1 MGGTPVDRRDPE
13 RNVVVEAW
21 PGRRWTPTL
30 RLSDRTDTHADATR
44 LGDTTHVLLYGSS
57 PELVSLEY
65 VAATGSYQPWSARP
79 AATSIA
85 LPNSETATIEVDSAG
100 RMWLASEDGSVLYV
114 RYADAP
120 YSSFSTPITLDSNI
134 NDDDIGLVTRL
145 TGGRIGVL
153 WSNQNTRRF
162 GFKVHVDGTAPS
174 TWSADESPAS
184 QSANDAVGEGMA
196 DDHLNVALASDGT
209 LYAAVKTGW
218 DTAGYAKIALLIRR
232 PNGAW
237 DPLYYVD
244 DAGTRPVVLL
254 NEQDATLR
262 LIYTSIEGFNDIV
275 MKVTSTARISFGPRE
290 TVMSG
295 GLNNVTRAKANN
307 PNESVVLA
315 SSASMTA
322 GLRLVLQ
329 PVVNQ
334 APVFS
339 TDFTN
344 RTDAEGAVISLD
356 ANATD
361 PDGNP
366 LTYSATNLPSGI
378 TINASSGVI
387 SGTLSA
393 TSSGIYNVVITVSD
407 GGADRHR
414 PLHLDGDRAE
424 HRDHVCGRHF
434 RADLDQHLGQCPD
447 RWHLHPPGQR
457 RRLRRDRWLGTIS
470 MPAPGATRSALLN
483 ASATDV
489 DFSFRVRSDKAAVG
503 GNQYIYGV
511 VRRNG
516 ANEYR
521 VKLRFAPNGAVF
533 VGAST
538 VINNVETNIGS
549 EVQVP
554 GLTHTANAIIRFRA
568 QVTGTSPTTLRVRAW
583 ADASRRADDL
593 AVHRHQQPTPP
604 CRLPARSAC
613 APTSPSARPMHPY

>member
-1 MGGTPVDRRDPE
+1 
-13 RNVVVEAW
+13 
-21 PGRRWTPTL
+21 
-30 RLSDRTDTHADATR
+30 
-44 LGDTTHVLLYGSS
+44 
-57 PELVSLEY
+57 
-65 VAATGSYQPWSARP
+65 
-79 AATSIA
+79 
-85 LPNSETATIEVDSAG
+85 
-100 RMWLASEDGSVLYV
+100 
-114 RYADAP
+114 
-120 YSSFSTPITLDSNI
+120 
-134 NDDDIGLVTRL
+134 
-145 TGGRIGVL
+145 
-153 WSNQNTRRF
+153 
-162 GFKVHVDGTAPS
+162 
-174 TWSADESPAS
+174 
-184 QSANDAVGEGMA
+184 MA

-232 PNGAW
+232 PGGAW

-244 DAGTRPVVLL
+244 DAGTRPGVLL

-290 TVMSG
+290 IVMSG

-322 GLRLVLQ
+322 GLRLVFQ

-407 GGADRHR
+407 GSLTDTDPFTWTVTEPSTVTTYVDDSFGRTSTNTWGSAPTGGTYTLGGNAADY
-414 PLHLDGDRAE
+414 DVTG
-424 HRDHVCGRHF
+424 GF
-434 RADLDQHLGQCPD
+434 
-447 RWHLHPPGQR
+447 
-457 RRLRRDRWLGTIS
+457 GTIS

-483 ASATDV
+483 VSATEV

-503 GNQYIYGV
+503 GNQYLYGV

-549 EVQVP
+549 
-554 GLTHTANAIIRFRA
+554 
-568 QVTGTSPTTLRVRAW
+568 
-583 ADASRRADDL
+583 
-593 AVHRHQQPTPP
+593 
-604 CRLPARSAC
+604 
-613 APTSPSARPMHPY
+613 